1 MFPYTSLR
9 FIINAKARKSAEV
22 VKDIHQAMLDRSI
35 DYQILKTEG
44 PHFFKGVKHLVEKFD
59 PYEDPLVVVV
69 GGDGTLNYFVKQ
81 MEEEGIHQAIAY
93 LPAGTG
99 NDFARSMGLS
109 FDIAEGID
117 RLFSIEKERPLD
129 VIKLIDHINNERDYA
144 LNSLGFGID
153 GLTNYYIDQPFSKL
167 KKRMGPLAYLPLA
180 ALAYSQQKEFT
191 VQVSLDQQERL
202 DFNHVKL
209 CVVLNNPSFGGGV
222 KIYPPANNED
232 QILHLMVADGVQL
245 QDMPA
250 ILKQI
255 LLTGEAIDHP
265 HIHLYD
271 FKQARLQVKQG
282 PRGQRDG
289 ETIHQPAYDFD
300 ISLIQRSFWL

>member
-167 KKRMGPLAYLPLA
+167 KSAWAHWLIFPWLLWLIASKKNLLSKSVWTNKNDLTSTMLNY
-180 ALAYSQQKEFT
+180 
-191 VQVSLDQQERL
+191 
-202 DFNHVKL
+202 
-209 CVVLNNPSFGGGV
+209 VLF
-222 KIYPPANNED
+222 
-232 QILHLMVADGVQL
+232 
-245 QDMPA
+245 
-250 ILKQI
+250 
-255 LLTGEAIDHP
+255 
-265 HIHLYD
+265 
-271 FKQARLQVKQG
+271 
-282 PRGQRDG
+282 
-289 ETIHQPAYDFD
+289 
-300 ISLIQRSFWL
+300 